1 MPVPLESGLWWWVE
15 SGLRWWYRGQWT
27 ASEPEPWAAGP
38 EQAGVTPR
46 VGTSGMRKPWMVHSQ
61 CRWRWETESLR
72 RTCVPP
78 SRGGEVRQAEPS
90 PLGHAGRC
98 PFLPL
103 PLLRAAGEGG
113 GKGDGASRWQLG
125 DRGLC
130 GRQPGEAAASGER
143 GVRGWRA
150 KRKPLLR
157 PVSWM
162 LALGGN
168 VSPAVSVLHRN
179 GGVRPKLP
187 NGAWRCWAGG

>member
-1 MPVPLESGLWWWVE
+1 MDGAQSVPLEVGD
-15 SGLRWWYRGQWT
+15 R
-27 ASEPEPWAAGP
+27 EPAKD
-38 EQAGVTPR
+38 VR
-46 VGTSGMRKPWMVHSQ
+46 
-61 CRWRWETESLR
+61 
-72 RTCVPP
+72 P
-78 SRGGEVRQAEPS
+78 SFGGGEVRQAEPS